1 MSSTS
6 TNAAAGRLEIYLQGE
21 WGTVCE
27 RGFDSTE
34 ATVAC
39 RQLGYST
46 VLQYGSVGSLGYIP
60 LCWNVY
66 FLLMGNLWFVFAG
79 SFNVNL

>member
-6 TNAAAGRLEIYLQGE
+6 TNSAAGRLEIFLQGQ

-27 RGFDSTE
+27 ENFDFTD

-39 RQLGYST
+39 RQLGYSAA
-46 VLQYGSVGSLGYIP
+46 LQEGNVGSLGYKWLWVEWAIYG
-60 LCWNVY
+60 LCLEAV
-66 FLLMGNLWFVFAG
+66 LM
-79 SFNVNL
+79 